1 MKTSAG
7 KAMRPP
13 FQCQRFLAALA
24 LSVVLAGT
32 VAATEYAAVMP
43 RAAQTLLLDIT
54 AAGDRAVVAGAR
66 GHILYSDDNGSS
78 WQQARVPTT
87 QMLTGVHF
95 VDSKHGWAVG
105 HDGIIVVSDDGGANW
120 RIQRDGIAVQQQTNV
135 ELREEAYQQT
145 RALEQAISSADEAN
159 LAALQL
165 QLDDAVMD
173 LEDADLA
180 LEEAVFT
187 SPLMDVW
194 FQDQQ
199 RGWAVGAFGTLL
211 ATTDGG
217 QRWIS
222 QSGLVDNTD
231 EFHLNTVTGD
241 TAGRVFIA
249 GEGGVM
255 YRSLDSGKTWES
267 LEPVYEGSWFGVVYS
282 EPHNALL
289 VFGLR
294 GNLYRSTD
302 FGSSWHSVAG
312 DNTISL
318 AGGNA
323 ASDGAVVL
331 VGGVGTVLQSRDGGL
346 SFHGSKLPDR
356 LSLSSAIP
364 RGGRLIL
371 VGQGGIKTREDSDD
385 E

>member
-1 MKTSAG
+1 MYPKL
-7 KAMRPP
+7 
-13 FQCQRFLAALA
+13 QCDRLLAALA
-24 LSVVLAGT
+24 LSTVLAGA
-32 VAATEYAAVMP
+32 VAATEYAPVMP
-43 RAAQTLLLDIT
+43 RAAQTLLLDIA

-78 WQQARVPTT
+78 WRQARVPTT

-95 VDSKHGWAVG
+95 VDSGHGWAVG
-105 HDGIIVVSDDGGANW
+105 HDGIIIVSDDGGANW
-120 RIQRDGIAVQQQTNV
+120 RIQRDGIAVQQQANV

-145 RALEQAISSADEAN
+145 RALEQAITIAN
-159 LAALQL
+159 ETDRGALQ
-165 QLDDAVMD
+165 QQREDAVMD

-194 FQDQQ
+194 FQDRQ

-217 QRWIS
+217 QHWIS
-222 QSGLVDNTD
+222 QSELVDNPD

-241 TAGRVFIA
+241 LAGRVFIA

-267 LEPVYEGSWFGVVYS
+267 LEPVYEGSWFGAVYS
-282 EPHNALL
+282 EPHSALL

-294 GNLYRSTD
+294 GNLYRSID
-302 FGSSWHSVAG
+302 FGSSWNSVAG

-318 AGGNA
+318 AGGSA
-323 ASDGAVVL
+323 ASDGTVVL

-346 SFHGSKLPDR
+346 SFQGSKLPDR
-356 LSLSSAIP
+356 LGLSSAMQ
-364 RGGRLIL
+364 GDDRLIL
-371 VGQGGIKTREDSDD
+371 VGQGGAKTVEDSDD
-385 E
+385 G